1 MNLIIFGA
9 PGAGKGT
16 QCALLVERLKYFQI
30 STGDLLR
37 GAIKLK
43 TQLGQTAQSF
53 MDKGLLVPD
62 DVVIGLIDETLD
74 NNKGKQFILDG
85 FPRNTQQAEALDKML
100 QKKNLSV
107 GKVLFLEVPEAD
119 LMDRLTG
126 RRVCKSC
133 GSVFHLTT
141 KPPQMVGKCD
151 VCGGELFQR
160 PDDKSEV
167 IGERLKVYRHNT
179 LPLRDYYAQKKL
191 LQEVDGN
198 RATEEVFGDISREIV

>member
-37 GAIKLK
+37 NAIKLK
-43 TQLGQTAQSF
+43 TQLGVTAQSF

-107 GKVLFLEVPEAD
+107 GKVLFLEVPESD

-133 GSVFHLTT
+133 GAVFHMAT
-141 KPPQMVGKCD
+141 KPPQVIGKCD

-179 LPLRDYYAQKKL
+179 LPLRDYYAQKNL

-198 RATEEVFGDISREIV
+198 RATEEVFGDIKMEIV